1 MKILLLN
8 DNPVVNK
15 LVTLSAQK
23 TSDNLEVVSS
33 IDSVASSVY
42 DLIVIDDTLY
52 TDDLLDEI
60 KTKITFTK
68 SLYICAR
75 GAEKVDA
82 FTNILSKPFLPTELV
97 EIFATLGKESQKITL
112 DTVEES
118 TPEAELEEFE
128 ELDELDDLEEL
139 ADIDED
145 LSDSILDDEEA
156 QKVKDLLNE
165 TDEEEELDLDDLDLG
180 EDDLEL
186 DEELSLDLEEEPKEA
201 PAQEEEE
208 LDLDDLDLGEDD
220 LELDEELSLDLEEE
234 PEEAPAQEEEEL
246 DLDDLDLGE
255 DDLELDEE
263 LSLDLEEEPEEAP
276 AQEEEELDIEAQIEN
291 AVDELSEEEL
301 ESEVDAETLLNI
313 VENDMNVF
321 DGLTSKD
328 LKIAIGEEVE
338 EEGSIIDEL
347 VEESSEEENEVNEE
361 VVTDSIKEETS
372 DNNGIEALK
381 KLLTALSD
389 KDVAASM
396 KGMKISINITLG
408 DQ

>member
-246 DLDDLDLGE
+246 D
-255 DDLELDEE
+255 
-263 LSLDLEEEPEEAP
+263 
-276 AQEEEELDIEAQIEN
+276 IEAQIEN